1 MEGIPIGSEV
11 ERGANT
17 RVFDHV
23 PALHELQKREGWPG
37 ITYAQVCVHNLM
49 RAKERAQAPAHL
61 TLIGGTSYYTV
72 VGPKGQVSMALVGCG
87 KQIPG
92 AAPEAGARLFFTD
105 GEVEELTGHP
115 VVFPIWLRPQEVAG
129 SAEEP
134 FAPRADRA
142 GEGAQGHAGVPEGLP
157 PQRKQQRPGGQVA
170 GSGGRDRDERSGPE
184 PAQAEGVK

>member
-1 MEGIPIGSEV
+1 VTMEGIPIGSEV

-49 RAKERAQAPAHL
+49 RAKERTQAPAHL
-61 TLIGGTSYYTV
+61 TLIGGTSYYTIA
-72 VGPKGQVSMALVGCG
+72 GPKGEVSMALVGRG
-87 KQIPG
+87 KRIPG

-115 VVFPIWLRPQEVAG
+115 VVYPIWLRPQEVAG
-129 SAEEP
+129 SAEES
-134 FAPRADRA
+134 FAPRATPQEDRGLA
-142 GEGAQGHAGVPEGLP
+142 IPAQRKDRQNPAGRSRPVEQAGGGEG
-157 PQRKQQRPGGQVA
+157 GGD
-170 GSGGRDRDERSGPE
+170 SGARE
-184 PAQAEGVK
+184 AEGVKL

>member
-23 PALHELQKREGWPG
+23 PALWELQKREGWPG

-61 TLIGGTSYYTV
+61 TLIGGTSYYTI
-72 VGPKGQVSMALVGCG
+72 VGPKGEVSMALVGRG
-87 KQIPG
+87 KRIPG

-129 SAEEP
+129 SAEES

-142 GEGAQGHAGVPEGLP
+142 SQGGESPQGVQGGLP
-157 PQRKQQRPGGQVA
+157 PQRKQQRPGGQESQA
-170 GSGGRDRDERSGPE
+170 GRGDRAVRSGPE
-184 PAQAEGVK
+184 PQAEGVKS